1 MRRSGRF
8 IQATKLFGA
17 WNAPDCVKTQTQI
30 FRWGYLCKK
39 IQILALLW
47 RNCAI
52 FPQHLD
58 IEWEIFQSRKKF
70 FGVFTQSGTLCSLVP
85 VRARPARKV
94 LVPWLVSK

>member
-30 FRWGYLCKK
+30 CRWGYLCKK

-70 FGVFTQSGTLCSLVP
+70 LEFHTVWHPMLAGTGTGAAGAQGASAV
-85 VRARPARKV
+85 AGE
-94 LVPWLVSK
+94 